1 MIELTKCPSCDSSN
15 IKPYISCVDYTMS
28 EEKFTIVSCETC
40 DFKFTSPRPEDEK
53 LGDYYKSDNY
63 ISHTNNKI
71 GLFNKLYHFARKIS
85 INIKLRLIKAEASGK
100 KILDIGSGTGEFL
113 KASESLGY
121 TGIGIEPSKIAR
133 KKARKNY
140 NLNISKNTSLN
151 QFKTSEFDVITMWHV
166 LEHVTDLNNT
176 IKGLHKIIKKDGKLI
191 IGVPNHNSYDAK
203 FYGKYWAAWD
213 VPIHLWHFTKK
224 SMEEIMKKHDFKLV
238 YTKSMIFDS
247 FYISLL
253 SEEYKNGTKKFIKGL
268 MVGLISNIFGIF
280 TTKGHSSII
289 YIFKPLK

>member
-1 MIELTKCPSCDSSN
+1 MIELTKCPSCDSRN
-15 IKPYISCVDYTMS
+15 VTAYISCIDYTMS

-40 DFKFTSPRPEDEK
+40 DFKFTSPRPHDEK

-63 ISHTNNKI
+63 ISHTNNKV

-85 INIKLRLIKAEASGK
+85 INIKLRLIKDDASGK

-113 KASESLGY
+113 KASELLGY
-121 TGIGIEPSKIAR
+121 IGIGIEPSKIAR

-140 NLNISKNTSLN
+140 NLNISKDTSLN
-151 QFKTSEFDVITMWHV
+151 QFETSEFDVITMWHV

-224 SMEEIMKKHDFKLV
+224 SMEEIMKKHNFKLV
-238 YTKSMIFDS
+238 NTKSMIFDS
-247 FYISLL
+247 FYVSLL
-253 SEEYKNGTKKFIKGL
+253 SEEYKNGSKRFIKGL
-268 MVGLISNIFGIF
+268 IVGLISNIIGIF
-280 TTKGHSSII
+280 TNKGHSSII

>member
-15 IKPYISCVDYTMS
+15 ITPYISCIDYTMS

-121 TGIGIEPSKIAR
+121 TGIGIEPSEIAR

-140 NLNISKNTSLN
+140 NLNISKDTSLY
-151 QFKTSEFDVITMWHV
+151 QFETSEFDVITMWHV

-238 YTKSMIFDS
+238 NTKSMIFDS
-247 FYISLL
+247 FYVSLL

>member
-15 IKPYISCVDYTMS
+15 IKPHISCIDYTMS

-53 LGDYYKSDNY
+53 LGNYYKSDNY

-71 GLFNKLYHFARKIS
+71 GIFNKLYHFARKIS

-121 TGIGIEPSKIAR
+121 NGIGIEPSKIAR

-140 NLNISKNTSLN
+140 NLNISKDTSLN
-151 QFKTSEFDVITMWHV
+151 QFETSEFDVITMWHV

-280 TTKGHSSII
+280 TNKGHSSII

>member
-15 IKPYISCVDYTMS
+15 IKPHISCIDYTMS

-53 LGDYYKSDNY
+53 LGNYYKSDNY

-71 GLFNKLYHFARKIS
+71 GIFNKLYHFARKIS
-85 INIKLRLIKAEASGK
+85 INIKLRLIKGEASGK

-121 TGIGIEPSKIAR
+121 NGIGIEPSKIAR

-140 NLNISKNTSLN
+140 NLNISKDTSLN
-151 QFKTSEFDVITMWHV
+151 QFETSEFDVITMWHV

-280 TTKGHSSII
+280 TNKGHSSII